1 MEQKNANNNEKE
13 KINLIKSHNKFMDIK
28 SKLILKKIFEHTPKN
43 ILLNIIKYNRNMQK
57 N

>member
-13 KINLIKSHNKFMDIK
+13 KIILIKSHNKFMDIK

-43 ILLNIIKYNRNMQK
+43 ILLKIIKYNRNMQK